1 MISIINSNPLTLNP
15 KTDLIQGE
23 HVTPGTTSRL
33 STTRK
38 TPEATGQSRTSAG
51 GHQLPPG
58 TASHQQRAHRGPGR
72 EARAHWSPG
81 QGPEPAG
88 PAGECA
94 SRSPLRLRRRTHGIG
109 GAGRH
114 LFFSKSVISMDQKT
128 DFLEEL
134 IQKLDQSPP
143 ICKEEMTKNSRGKA
157 RGREG
162 GRQEQV
168 RPARSPGNGQ
178 LPVVSR
184 SGLIGT
190 VAEAGGPSSRAG
202 VAAAG
207 TEVRQDASQARAG
220 QSPGSQTEAG
230 SGHLGTSWD
239 RWELR
244 GLVSPLGRRPQSQWW

>member
-1 MISIINSNPLTLNP
+1 M
-15 KTDLIQGE
+15 
-23 HVTPGTTSRL
+23 
-33 STTRK
+33 
-38 TPEATGQSRTSAG
+38 
-51 GHQLPPG
+51 
-58 TASHQQRAHRGPGR
+58 
-72 EARAHWSPG
+72 

-94 SRSPLRLRRRTHGIG
+94 SRSPLRLRWRTHGLG

-143 ICKEEMTKNSRGKA
+143 ICKEKMTKNSRGKA

-178 LPVVSR
+178 LPVASR